1 MKEFYSMFA
10 LNWLIDLVHNGAG
23 CKRRYHLMLT
33 LLFFLIIGYFFLTW
47 PIIAYDTDLWYH
59 LSGGRY
65 FFANGHIA
73 QNSYFSFLSPTKIWH
88 NYYWLFQVIVY
99 AVFSLADYYGL
110 IILRCLLFLATLWI
124 IYLLM
129 VDRDQEDSRLV
140 LATAFF
146 ITLALA
152 LTTRVL
158 LVRPHLFSYFF
169 IVLFL
174 YILEKKRA
182 FLWLLPLLGVLW
194 SNIHGIE
201 YPVMILILIA
211 YLTEMFWR
219 EWRDPPRE
227 GNSKHARW
235 FLIVTCYTILCTPWT
250 GGLLPI
256 PFESSYGA
264 SRFQYFYIQELQKQP
279 WDRIFTFSVF
289 PLANIMRSLL
299 NGALL
304 AAFASFLFCVYKR
317 NIRISHL
324 ILFMGGFFLLFQH
337 VRFEYEFLFLSL
349 PLVRHTLP
357 LLVRPAVWKK
367 TSFYPAMSL
376 LLIILPLLT
385 YGSYF
390 KNRPGYP
397 CASANLPTGVVAF
410 LNHVNVGGSILN
422 DPDSGGY
429 LHWSLNNNYRIAMD
443 FQMSIFG
450 DEDYA
455 AVSLARRDEHAF
467 RKFINKYQPPFVTAK
482 YYTGLSN
489 FINRQKQYVPVF
501 LDDYEILFV
510 NRKLHPM
517 LAEQYLIKD
526 NDLFNVAALNIDVLK
541 EEKRLSLL
549 REATKMLAIDKA
561 NAIANWLAG
570 NIAIMRGNYSEALRR
585 AETIIHAHGESS
597 AGYSLKANALR
608 EMGDYPEA
616 ARHYRMAIARESS
629 PNRKS
634 LYRNLFVVYTKQHKY
649 RKAYNLYKQVVN
661 PFAADAG
668 YQDIYELALAA
679 AAAGKPHDAR
689 TFLNIA
695 LLKAP
700 PEHKE
705 YDNKI
710 KAALLKNTFPLP
722 RREGIKGRG
731 I

>member
-1 MKEFYSMFA
+1 MKEFYPMLA
-10 LNWLIDLVHNGAG
+10 LNWLTDLIHNGAG
-23 CKRRYHLMLT
+23 CKRRYLLMLT
-33 LLFFLIIGYFFLTW
+33 LLFLLIIGFFFLTW

-65 FFANGHIA
+65 LFANGHTP
-73 QNSYFSFLSPTKIWH
+73 QSSYFSFLTPPKAWP
-88 NYYWLFQVIVY
+88 NYYWLFQAIVY

-110 IILRCLLFLATLWI
+110 IILRCLLFLATLWG
-124 IYLLM
+124 IYLLL
-129 VDRDQEDSRLV
+129 VDREQGDSRLV
-140 LATAFF
+140 MATTFF

-201 YPVMILILIA
+201 YPVMILIIIA
-211 YLTEMFWR
+211 YLAEMFWQ
-219 EWRDPPRE
+219 EWRHPPQN
-227 GNSKHARW
+227 GNPKYARW
-235 FLIVTCYTILCTPWT
+235 FLIITCYTILFTPWT
-250 GGLLPI
+250 SGLLPI
-256 PFESSYGA
+256 PFESSSGA

-317 NIRISHL
+317 DIRISHL
-324 ILFMGGFFLLFQH
+324 ILFMGGFFLLFLH

-357 LLVRPAVWKK
+357 LLVRPTVWKK
-367 TSFYPAMSL
+367 TSFYPATSL

-397 CASANLPTGVVAF
+397 CASTNLPTGIVAF
-410 LNHVNVGGSILN
+410 LNHVNVGGSVLN

-443 FQMSIFG
+443 LQMSIFG

-455 AVSLARRDEHAF
+455 AVSLARRDAQAF
-467 RKFINKYQPPFVTAK
+467 HKFINKYQPSFVTAK
-482 YYTGLSN
+482 YYAGLPN
-489 FINRQKQYVPVF
+489 FINQQKQYVPVF

-526 NDLFNVAALNIDVLK
+526 NDLFSVAALNIDTLK
-541 EEKRLSLL
+541 EEKRQSLL
-549 REATKMLAIDKA
+549 NEATKMLAIDKA
-561 NAIANWLAG
+561 NAIANWLVG
-570 NIAIMRGNYSEALRR
+570 NIMIMQGNHGEALVR
-585 AETIIHAHGESS
+585 AEMIIRAHGESS

-608 EMGDYPEA
+608 EMGHYTEA

-629 PNRKS
+629 PNQKS
-634 LYRNLFVVYTKQHKY
+634 LYRNLFVVYNKQHKY

-661 PFAADAG
+661 PFTADAS
-668 YQDIYELALAA
+668 YREIYELALAA
-679 AAAGKPHDAR
+679 SAAGKPHDAR
-689 TFLNIA
+689 TFLNIGLLKVPPEDREYDKKIRMA
-695 LLKAP
+695 LLF
-700 PEHKE
+700 
-705 YDNKI
+705 
-710 KAALLKNTFPLP
+710 L
-722 RREGIKGRG
+722 R
-731 I
+731 

>member
-1 MKEFYSMFA
+1 MKNNRQFSQHQYLA
-10 LNWLIDLVHNGAG
+10 
-23 CKRRYHLMLT
+23 CLT
-33 LLFFLIIGYFFLTW
+33 VFCFLLIGYFFLTW

-65 FFANGHIA
+65 LFANGRIA
-73 QNSYFSFLSPTKIWH
+73 QSSYFSFLTPPKMWP
-88 NYYWLFQVIVY
+88 NYYWLFQAIVY

-110 IILRCLLFLATLWI
+110 IVLRCLLFLATLWV
-124 IYLLM
+124 IYLLL
-129 VDRDQEDSRLV
+129 VDRDQGDSRLV

-158 LVRPHLFSYFF
+158 LVRPHLFSYLF
-169 IVLFL
+169 IVLVL
-174 YILEKKRA
+174 YVLEKKRA
-182 FLWLLPLLGVLW
+182 FLWLLPPLGVLW

-201 YPVMILILIA
+201 YPVMILIMIA
-211 YLTEMFWR
+211 YLAEMFWQ
-219 EWRDPPRE
+219 EWRYPPQD
-227 GNSKHARW
+227 GNPKYARW
-235 FLIVTCYTILCTPWT
+235 FLIITCYTILFTPWT
-250 GGLLPI
+250 NGLLPV
-256 PFESSYGA
+256 PFESSYGM

-279 WDRIFTFSVF
+279 WDRIFIFSAF

-324 ILFMGGFFLLFQH
+324 VLFVGGFFLLFQYL
-337 VRFEYEFLFLSL
+337 RFEYEFLFLSL
-349 PLVRHTLP
+349 PLFRHTLP

-367 TSFYPAMSL
+367 FPFYFALSL
-376 LLIILPLLT
+376 LLIILPLFI

-397 CASANLPTGVVAF
+397 CASTNLPTGIVAF
-410 LNHVNVGGSILN
+410 LNHVNVGGSVLN

-443 FQMSIFG
+443 LQMSIFG

-467 RKFINKYQPPFVTAK
+467 HKFINKYQPSFVTAG
-482 YYTGLSN
+482 YSTGLPN
-489 FINRQKQYVPVF
+489 FIKQQKQYVPVF

-510 NRKLHPM
+510 NRKLHPK

-526 NDLFNVAALNIDVLK
+526 NDLFNVAALNIDALE
-541 EEKRLSLL
+541 EEKKLSLL
-549 REATKMLAIDKA
+549 REATKILAIDKA
-561 NAIANWLAG
+561 NAIANWLVG
-570 NIAIMRGNYSEALRR
+570 NIMIMRGNHGEALRR
-585 AETIIHAHGESS
+585 AEMTIHAHGESS

-608 EMGDYPEA
+608 EMGHYPEA
-616 ARHYRMAIARESS
+616 ARYYRMAIERESS

-634 LYRNLFVVYTKQHKY
+634 LYRNIFVVYNKQQKY

-661 PFAADAG
+661 PFSAAAS
-668 YQDIYELALAA
+668 YRDIYELALAA
-679 AAAGKPHDAR
+679 SAAGKPHDAR
-689 TFLNIA
+689 TFLDIA
-695 LLKAP
+695 LLKVP
-700 PEHKE
+700 PEDRE
-705 YDNKI
+705 YDKKI
-710 KAALLKNTFPLP
+710 RTALLLL
-722 RREGIKGRG
+722 R
-731 I
+731 